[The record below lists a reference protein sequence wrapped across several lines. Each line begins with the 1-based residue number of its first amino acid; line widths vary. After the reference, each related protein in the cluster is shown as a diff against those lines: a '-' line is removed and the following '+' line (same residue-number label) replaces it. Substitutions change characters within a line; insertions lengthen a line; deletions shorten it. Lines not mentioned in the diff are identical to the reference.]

1 MTTSAKGITLGELG
15 LDSAVQVSTTEQHIS
30 PNEVTET
37 ASSASA
43 QKLYDILQG
52 LLTTFSPEHSLDEML
67 RCLATLSR
75 QATSMDLCAVLL
87 LESVNGQMTM
97 QTSSPDLHERG
108 VIVAPPGIDQYL
120 WAKLSDLS
128 YPGELPALS
137 IHEQEQLNPLK
148 NVQYETLL
156 VVPLIAHNDCIGL
169 INCYSS
175 KCLDLSNGERLL
187 LSTIARQASLAI
199 QDRLL
204 ADAPAQ
210 ANTITMFFD
219 DLLSEKPNVEESLRG
234 RAAALGCDLTTPHAM
249 VKLATLQ
256 MLASDEQSEPDAS
269 AGENQLVAFNRTTRQ
284 TRYRIQDTYPG
295 SLLYERENI
304 LHCILP
310 LDKDITGGGLN
321 AWLDEL
327 VRQVEGEQHIRM
339 FAGVSNIC
347 YDIADYRRGF
357 AEAGE
362 ALYIGQCLGLQS
374 TSMHFNELGV
384 YRYLY
389 TFARENSLRDLYL
402 DQIVAIARYDQGHKR
417 SELLDTLEFYLEHG
431 GNIKDTSELLGVHRN
446 TLTQR
451 IERIQSLCT
460 INVDQ
465 YNNRLPLLVAI
476 KVHKLR
482 TSGG

>member
-1 MTTSAKGITLGELG
+1 MTTSARGITLGELG
-15 LDSAVQVSTTEQHIS
+15 LDSAAQQHIS

-37 ASSASA
+37 ASSASV
-43 QKLYDILQG
+43 QKFYAILQG
-52 LLTTFSPEHSLDEML
+52 LLTTLSPEHSLDEML

-75 QATSMDLCAVLL
+75 QATSMDLCVVML
-87 LESVNGQMTM
+87 LESANGQMTI

-108 VIVAPPGIDQYL
+108 VIVVPPRIDQYL
-120 WAKLSDLS
+120 WAKLSATS
-128 YPGELPALS
+128 SPGQLPVLS

-175 KCLDLSNGERLL
+175 KCLDLSTAEQLL

-219 DLLSEKPNVEESLRG
+219 DLLSEKPNGEESLRG

-256 MLASDEQSEPDAS
+256 MLASDEQSEPGASAS
-269 AGENQLVAFNRTTRQ
+269 AGENQLAAFNRTIKQ
-284 TRYRIQDTYPG
+284 TRYRIQDNYPG

-304 LHCILP
+304 LYCILP

-327 VRQVEGEQHIRM
+327 VRQVEREQHIRM

-389 TFARENSLRDLYL
+389 TFARENSLPDLYL
-402 DQIVAIARYDQGHKR
+402 DQIVAITRYDQGHKR

-465 YNNRLPLLVAI
+465 YSNRLPLLVAI

-482 TSGG
+482 KG